1 MDILNLLF
9 PKICL
14 NCKTPGKYICSL
26 CLAKVPDGGWNQKKI
41 YSLWK
46 YDGVIRKAIL
56 ALKYKFALQIA
67 QELSDV
73 SCAKLKMLNNKYF
86 LKNTVLIP
94 VPLHTKRHKWRG
106 FNQAEEV
113 GRGIAFGMGWRFE
126 LNLIIKIGASKP
138 QAELARKD
146 RLRNLS
152 GKFAVNPASKGKIDP
167 CSTYLIFDDVAT
179 TGSTIKEITKVLKRN
194 GAKEVYGLTIAG

>member
-126 LNLIIKIGASKP
+126 LNLIIKIGASK
-138 QAELARKD
+138 
-146 RLRNLS
+146 
-152 GKFAVNPASKGKIDP
+152 GKIDP